1 MITRIDA
8 TNYRCFERLGINFG
22 AFAVIA
28 GANGSGKTTLLDIP
42 ILLGDLLRSR
52 NVAQAFVGRLLGRG
66 ARATSLTEVPFR
78 SERESFTLGI
88 EVKLPE
94 HIARALV
101 DAAPAAVRD
110 APDKH
115 PTHIRYE
122 LRLKVESG
130 HELRVRNEYLFAFPM
145 SEDYELKR
153 LPMQGESADRGG
165 WLFLLERD
173 DETEDARF
181 SAVTRY
187 DPKLDRER
195 RPTRRTA
202 PDYVF
207 TIRSADVDRDKTALA
222 RLLYESKDEFP
233 AARWL
238 TELLQRGALFFDPKW
253 PELRVAAP
261 PGLDRTLMASG
272 ENLPWL
278 ALALH
283 RADPER
289 FTMWVGH
296 VQTALPQISEISVR
310 EREEDHHAYFR
321 VTYEGGFSVTSSGLS
336 EGTLRIMAFTLVA
349 YLPNP
354 PSLLVVEEPENSIHP
369 QAIEAIMQSLRSLY
383 DGQVWVSTHSPVVL
397 ADGKLSELVIT
408 RLDRTGAATVVRG
421 EEHPRLAQWKG
432 AIDLGSLFA
441 TGVFE

>member
-42 ILLGDLLRSR
+42 ILFGDLLRSR

-66 ARATSLTEVPFR
+66 ARATSLKEVPFR

-88 EVKLPE
+88 EAKLPD
-94 HIARALV
+94 HIVKALV

-122 LRLKVESG
+122 LRLEVESG
-130 HELRVRNEYLFAFPM
+130 HQITVRNEYLFVFPL
-145 SEDYELKR
+145 SEAYEMGR
-153 LPMQGESADRGG
+153 LPMQGENADQDDWRFI
-165 WLFLLERD
+165 LKRD
-173 DETEDARF
+173 FHWEQTSEVVLRPETKGAKEKE
-181 SAVTRY
+181 TQ
-187 DPKLDRER
+187 
-195 RPTRRTA
+195 
-202 PDYVF
+202 
-207 TIRSADVDRDKTALA
+207 VDRTVTALP
-222 RLLYESKDEFP
+222 RLQYEAEVEF
-233 AARWL
+233 AAGRWL
-238 TELLQRGALFFDPKW
+238 LDELLTGWLFFDPKW
-253 PELRVAAP
+253 AELRVAAP

-278 ALALH
+278 ALGLL
-283 RADPER
+283 RTDPER
-289 FTMWVGH
+289 FAMWVGH
-296 VQTALPQISEISVR
+296 VQTALPQISEISVH

-321 VTYEGGFSVTSSGLS
+321 VTYEGGFTVTSSGLS

-349 YLPNP
+349 YLPDP

-383 DGQVWVSTHSPVVL
+383 EGQVWVSTHSPVVL
-397 ADGKLSELVIT
+397 ADGELSELVIT
-408 RLDRTGAATVVRG
+408 RLDRSGAATVVRG
-421 EEHPRLAQWKG
+421 EDHPRLAQWKG

>member
-8 TNYRCFERLGINFG
+8 TNYRCFERMGINFG

-42 ILLGDLLRSR
+42 LLFGDLLRSR

-66 ARATSLTEVPFR
+66 ARATSLAEVPFR
-78 SERESFTLGI
+78 AERESLTLGI
-88 EVKLPE
+88 ETKLPE
-94 HIARALV
+94 HIAQALL
-101 DAAPAAVRD
+101 DAAPAAVRE
-110 APDKH
+110 APNRH

-122 LRLKVESG
+122 LRLEVEGG
-130 HELRVRNEYLFAFPM
+130 HQLAVRNEYLFAFPL
-145 SEDYELKR
+145 SEAYEQGR
-153 LPMQGESADRGG
+153 LPMQGENADQDDWRFI
-165 WLFLLERD
+165 LKRD
-173 DETEDARF
+173 LYREQTSVVVLRSETKGAKEKE
-181 SAVTRY
+181 TQ
-187 DPKLDRER
+187 
-195 RPTRRTA
+195 
-202 PDYVF
+202 
-207 TIRSADVDRDKTALA
+207 VDSTVTALP
-222 RLLYESKDEFP
+222 RLQYEAAAEF
-233 AARWL
+233 AAGRWL
-238 TELLQRGALFFDPKW
+238 LDHLLSGALFFDPKW
-253 PELRVAAP
+253 PDLRVAAP

-283 RADPER
+283 KADSER
-289 FTMWVGH
+289 FAMWVGH
-296 VQTALPQISEISVR
+296 VQTALPQISKISVN

-369 QAIEAIMQSLRSLY
+369 QAIAAIMQSLRSLY
-383 DGQVWVSTHSPVVL
+383 RGQVWVSTHSPVVL
-397 ADGKLSELVIT
+397 ADGELTELVIT
-408 RLDRTGAATVVRG
+408 RLDRSGAATVVRG
-421 EEHPRLAQWKG
+421 EEHPRLSEWKG